1 MSTTLDAISDNTSRP
16 DALIVAGEVVELQ
29 HGKVP
34 LSLRASKLLHLLVQ
48 ASGVDACTAMRHEIP
63 AEELNGH
70 FHLSLDTFV
79 ETCRELMACMVTL
92 QRQTA
97 KGRTTLKAGPMLSHV
112 EHDRDDGT
120 NDDAKLGPAMI
131 KWEFSP
137 VLREVL
143 GDSIHWAALS
153 RKAVLAIEGRY
164 SLRLYEWL
172 TLRKGLAFKSE
183 ERLTLDALRAR
194 LGVEQGKLKTW
205 SDFRVRALEPAIAEV
220 VQLSG
225 LAVSYS
231 TVMVGKRV
239 VDVIIKWKPAS
250 PDSREAAKRELEASR
265 VGRKARRDERRD
277 EALVP
282 PRPAIEARPGEVAAP
297 IKFPDDGEFRG
308 TGFEAIARANLPSP
322 MRDLDAVGRDFV
334 AWARQG
340 NRPLIGKQVAEM
352 FAGFCSRQRPA

>member
-1 MSTTLDAISDNTSRP
+1 MSTTVEAISDNSNRA
-16 DALIVAGEVVELQ
+16 DALIVAGEVVDLQ
-29 HGKVP
+29 HGKHP

-48 ASGVDACTAMRHEIP
+48 ASGVDACVAMRHEIQ

-79 ETCRELMACMVTL
+79 ETCRELMMSMVTL
-92 QRQTA
+92 QRQTG

-120 NDDAKLGPAMI
+120 NDDGKLGPAMI
-131 KWEFSP
+131 RWEFSP

-143 GDSIHWAALS
+143 ADSIHWAALS

-194 LGVEQGKLKTW
+194 LGVEYGKLKTW

-225 LAVSYS
+225 LTISYT

-265 VGRKARRDERRD
+265 VGRKARRDGTAEQMI
-277 EALVP
+277 VP
-282 PRPAIEARPGEVAAP
+282 VAAIEHRPVEDVAP
-297 IKFPDDGEFRG
+297 IKFPDDGRFRG
-308 TGFEAIARANLPSP
+308 TGFEAIARATLPSP
-322 MRDLDAVGRDFV
+322 MRDFDAVGRDFV

-340 NRPLIGKQVAEM
+340 KRPLGGDRVTEM
-352 FAGFCSRQRPA
+352 FAGFCRSQRPA

>member
-1 MSTTLDAISDNTSRP
+1 MSTTMDAISDNAHRP
-16 DALIVAGEVVELQ
+16 DALIVAGEVVELR

-34 LSLRASKLLHLLVQ
+34 LSLRGSKLLHLLVQ
-48 ASGVDACTAMRHEIP
+48 AAGADACSPLRHEVR
-63 AEELNGH
+63 AEQLNSH

-79 ETCRELMACMVTL
+79 ETCAELMKCTVTL
-92 QRQTA
+92 ERQTA

-120 NDDAKLGPAMI
+120 GDVAKLGPAMI

-143 GDSIHWAALS
+143 GNSTHWAALS

-183 ERLTLDALRAR
+183 ERLTVDALRAC

-205 SDFRVRALEPAIAEV
+205 SDLRVRALDPAIAEV

-225 LAVSYS
+225 LVVSYK
-231 TVMVGKRV
+231 TLMMGKRV
-239 VDVIIKWKPAS
+239 VDVIIQWKPAS
-250 PDSREAAKRELEASR
+250 PDSREAVKRELEASR
-265 VGRKARRDERRD
+265 VGRKARRQGTVD
-277 EALVP
+277 ALVP
-282 PRPAIEARPGEVAAP
+282 PAEAIENRVSEVPGP
-297 IKFPDDGEFRG
+297 IRFPEDGDFRG
-308 TGFEAIARANLPSP
+308 TAFEVIARAALPAP
-322 MRDLDAVGRDFV
+322 MRDLDVIGREFV
-334 AWARQG
+334 VWARRG
-340 NRPLIGKQVAEM
+340 NKPLAGPHVTEM
-352 FAGFCSRQRPA
+352 FAGFCRTQKPA